1 MFVLRKIEKETKR
14 QSNFCLG
21 KNYSFIHKG
30 NSIDSFNGCLSIM
43 DWMTNSAKE
52 MCYAVISDEDGYLIP
67 LFEESDNYIMSES
80 GKTFSKV

>member
-1 MFVLRKIEKETKR
+1 MFILRKIEKETKR
-14 QSNFCLG
+14 QSNFCFG

-30 NSIDSFNGCLSIM
+30 NAADSFNGCLSVM
-43 DWMTNSAKE
+43 DWMTNAAKE
-52 MCYAVISDEDGYLIP
+52 KCYAVISDEDDCFIP